1 MPGREPIPL
10 HRAMPVL
17 DAFRVIARD
26 CLQRLSDQ
34 AQQFGDIGGA
44 EPLHQCRV
52 AIRQLRAALALFQ
65 PALSHGGAIRFQ
77 TELRSEEHTSELQ
90 SLLRMSYAVFCLK
103 TKNR

>member
-1 MPGREPIPL
+1 MCAFFLMIRRPPGSTPTDTLLPTTTLFRSISAVNANPRDRRPMPGREPIPL

-44 EPLHQCRV
+44 EIGRASCRERV
-52 AIRQLRAALALFQ
+52 CQ
-65 PALSHGGAIRFQ
+65 
-77 TELRSEEHTSELQ
+77 
-90 SLLRMSYAVFCLK
+90 YV
-103 TKNR
+103 